1 MRVVTCF
8 IITRILGLLSAFVIS
23 DANSVL
29 RKVKADD
36 ELNKASRRS
45 PRKPQSSKNTGLCEI
60 KEYDKL
66 VIYLCCPVFVGLLN
80 FCSLLSTF

>member
-1 MRVVTCF
+1 MRVVACF

-45 PRKPQSSKNTGLCEI
+45 PSKPQPSKNAGLCEI
-60 KEYDKL
+60 QEYKKL
-66 VIYLCCPVFVGLLN
+66 VLDLCCAVFVGLLN
-80 FCSLLSTF
+80 LCLLL